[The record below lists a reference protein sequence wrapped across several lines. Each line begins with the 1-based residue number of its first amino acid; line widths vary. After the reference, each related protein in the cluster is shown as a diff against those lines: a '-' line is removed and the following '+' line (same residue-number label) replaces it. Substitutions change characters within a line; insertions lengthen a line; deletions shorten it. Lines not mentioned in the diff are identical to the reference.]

1 MQSHWSITAGVP
13 KSLINGFEAKN
24 ARLLNPQGGDVP
36 ALTGALEKPRM
47 ASSAQGLE
55 LNDELLEWSTVFKL
69 GQEGAVSM
77 LNLLAF
83 NEGQAMHDSYA
94 RYGQAFA
101 ASIGK
106 RRGGLAKVVGRVVAG
121 QGTQGEDT
129 SGWEEIALAHYPS
142 IRHFV
147 DMLASEDYQ
156 EVNHRDRLPA
166 LRDTC
171 ILCTTELA
179 PELQTDRAKL

>member
-1 MQSHWSITAGVP
+1 M
-13 KSLINGFEAKN
+13 
-24 ARLLNPQGGDVP
+24 
-36 ALTGALEKPRM
+36 
-47 ASSAQGLE
+47 
-55 LNDELLEWSTVFKL
+55 
-69 GQEGAVSM
+69 
-77 LNLLAF
+77 
-83 NEGQAMHDSYA
+83 
-94 RYGQAFA
+94 
-101 ASIGK
+101 
-106 RRGGLAKVVGRVVAG
+106 AKVVGRVVAA

-156 EVNHRDRLPA
+156 EVNHKDRLPA